1 MPRMPGEEHVE
12 PAARH
17 ELSRSVQAIGR
28 RRLARAFQAAILAS
42 VLVLPVPAWPA
53 RAADVVKKS
62 FAYRA
67 NAARA
72 FAALLELPS
81 AARTIVE
88 FDLSQ
93 GAEHRALPDRD
104 EALRD
109 PGGTLSPELEWRT
122 STQIHETA
130 TWDAATGI
138 LRLDGYVADLGTALP
153 AQEGPAWRF
162 SSPWF
167 TESDVDH
174 LPHGWGRLLL
184 KLSVVPGTAMPGG
197 AVVRK
202 IDVALGGAE
211 RAVLSL
217 WRVQT
222 WDSKNDPVLKSYLR
236 VEFGP
241 PVGARGNES
250 GEPGRSRSC
259 GCMAGRAE
267 GGGFAATCLGAL
279 LLVARRRRA
288 YFA

>member
-1 MPRMPGEEHVE
+1 
-12 PAARH
+12 
-17 ELSRSVQAIGR
+17 VQAIGR
-28 RRLARAFQAAILAS
+28 RRLARAFQAAILTSA
-42 VLVLPVPAWPA
+42 LFLHIPAWPA
-53 RAADVVKKS
+53 RAADVVEKS
-62 FAYRA
+62 FTYRA

-81 AARTIVE
+81 AARPIVE

-93 GAEHRALPDRD
+93 GAEHRALPERD

-109 PGGTLSPELEWRT
+109 PGGALSPELEWRT
-122 STQIHETA
+122 STEIHETA

-138 LRLDGYVADLGTALP
+138 LRLDGYVADVGTALP

-241 PVGARGNES
+241 PVGARGS
-250 GEPGRSRSC
+250 EPGDGGRSRSC
-259 GCMAGRAE
+259 GCTAGRAE
-267 GGGFAATCLGAL
+267 GGGWACLGAVL
-279 LLVARRRRA
+279 LLARRRRA